1 MSAST
6 EQVESSESSGE
17 PAKPHAKPGFSFTLE
32 KYGIIIV
39 WFAVIAFFSFM
50 LPETFPTL
58 ATFRLVF
65 GTQTV
70 ILIAT
75 IGLMLSLAVGE
86 FDLSLGAVVG
96 FSASFVVVLNGVLG
110 IGPVASLLIT
120 VLTATAFGALNA
132 LIAVYIGVQ
141 SIVVTLGSGTLLT
154 GLTLWVTG
162 SKVVTGLNPAIVD
175 FMSSRVFGIP
185 FPFYVALLLT
195 VVAWFVLQHTP
206 IGRQMAFV
214 QSNREVARL
223 AGLRVKWIRAGGL
236 MATSTMAGL
245 AGIVLAGTN
254 GASNPQSGAY
264 YLLPAFAAAF
274 LGSTAII
281 PGRFNA
287 WGTFFAVY
295 FLVTGVTGLQYLGY
309 AGWPEQVFY
318 GSSLVLAVTA
328 SYLVAR
334 QRGERR

>member
-1 MSAST
+1 VTKLTEAPGPEEKSRTQLKSGASL
-6 EQVESSESSGE
+6 
-17 PAKPHAKPGFSFTLE
+17 SFVLE

-39 WFAVIAFFSFM
+39 WLAVLAFFSFM

-96 FSASFVVVLNGVLG
+96 FSASLVVVLNGVLG
-110 IGPVASLLIT
+110 LGVATSLF
-120 VLTATAFGALNA
+120 LTIAAALLFGALNA
-132 LIAVYIGVQ
+132 FLAVYVGVQ
-141 SIVVTLGSGTLLT
+141 SIIVTLGSGTVLT
-154 GLTLWVTG
+154 GLTLFVTG
-162 SKVVTGLNPAIVD
+162 TRVVTGLDQSIVT
-175 FMSSRVFGIP
+175 FMTSRILGIP
-185 FPFYVALLLT
+185 FPFYLAVLLT
-195 VVAWFVLQHTP
+195 LVAWFLLEHTP
-206 IGRQMAFV
+206 IGRRMNFV

-223 AGLRVKWIRAGGL
+223 AGLKVKWIRAGGL
-236 MATSTMAGL
+236 MATSTLAGL

-254 GASNPQSGAY
+254 GAANPQSGAY

-287 WGTFFAVY
+287 WGTFVAVY

-309 AGWPEQVFY
+309 AGWPEQIFY

-334 QRGERR
+334 QRGEKR

>member
-1 MSAST
+1 MTKPSELSVSKKAAESRGKKTASL
-6 EQVESSESSGE
+6 
-17 PAKPHAKPGFSFTLE
+17 SFRLE

-39 WFAVIAFFSFM
+39 WLAVLVFFSLM

-75 IGLMLSLAVGE
+75 LGLMLSLAVGE

-96 FSASFVVVLNGVLG
+96 FSASLVVVLNGVLG
-110 IGPVASLLIT
+110 LGVAASLFLT
-120 VLTATAFGALNA
+120 VLAALAFGAINA
-132 LIAVYIGVQ
+132 FLSVYVGVQ
-141 SIVVTLGSGTLLT
+141 SIIVTLGSGTVLT
-154 GLTLWVTG
+154 GFTLFVTG
-162 SKVVTGLNPAIVD
+162 TKVVTGLDQSIVT
-175 FMSSRVFGIP
+175 FMTSRIFGIP
-185 FPFYVALLLT
+185 FPFYLAMLLT
-195 VVAWFVLQHTP
+195 FLAWFLLEHTP
-206 IGRQMAFV
+206 IGRRMNFV

-223 AGLRVKWIRAGGL
+223 AGLKVKRIRAGGL
-236 MATSTMAGL
+236 MATSTLAGL

-254 GASNPQSGAY
+254 GAANPQSGAY

-287 WGTFFAVY
+287 WGTFVAVY

-309 AGWPEQVFY
+309 AGWPEQIFY

-334 QRGERR
+334 QRGEKR